1 MKMESLNQRR
11 QDLEKKESQ
20 LKESVLKFDK
30 FLKENDGKLARAVKK
45 AEDEREL
52 QKAKQKEIERLQDEI
67 KQLAV
72 RKEKLQNLVQ
82 KYSKFNRYLEQV
94 LLLATS

>member
-1 MKMESLNQRR
+1 M
-11 QDLEKKESQ
+11 
-20 LKESVLKFDK
+20 
-30 FLKENDGKLARAVKK
+30 KK

-67 KQLAV
+67 KQLV
-72 RKEKLQNLVQ
+72 IRKERLQNLVQ

-94 LLLATS
+94 NWLQALGNSWYEAFIW